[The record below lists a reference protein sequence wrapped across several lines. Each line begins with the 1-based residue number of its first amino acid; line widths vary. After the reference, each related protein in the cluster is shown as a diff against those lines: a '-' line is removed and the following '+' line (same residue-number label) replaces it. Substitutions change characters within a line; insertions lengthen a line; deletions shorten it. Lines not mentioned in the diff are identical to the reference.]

1 MDSKMGEG
9 RNVLK
14 LEHFWYG
21 LTDGDGYVF
30 KRSPKVLGMLRDFS
44 LRYLQGLPAKKNPV
58 YSWLP
63 TEQLVAISM
72 VTKAKD
78 NARREGVANHTVL
91 IPIKEYISLTS
102 ISSDFSFTVPDVNV
116 LEPLEVKT

>member
-1 MDSKMGEG
+1 M
-9 RNVLK
+9 K

-30 KRSPKVLGMLRDFS
+30 KRSSKVLSILRDSS
-44 LRYLQGLPAKKNPV
+44 LRYLQSLPAKKDAV

-63 TEQLVAISM
+63 TEQLVAIST

-91 IPIKEYISLTS
+91 VPIKQYISLTS
-102 ISSDFSFTVPDVNV
+102 IASDFNFTVPDVNI
-116 LEPLEVKT
+116 LEALEVKL

>member
-1 MDSKMGEG
+1 M
-9 RNVLK
+9 K

-63 TEQLVAISM
+63 TEQIVAVST
-72 VTKAKD
+72 VSKAKD
-78 NARREGVANHTVL
+78 NARRDGVANHTVL
-91 IPIKEYISLTS
+91 IPIKDYISLTS
-102 ISSDFSFTVPDVNV
+102 LGVDLSFVVSDSNV

>member
-1 MDSKMGEG
+1 M
-9 RNVLK
+9 K

-30 KRSPKVLGMLRDFS
+30 KRSPKVLSMLRDFS
-44 LRYLQGLPAKKNPV
+44 LRYLQGLPARNNAV

-63 TEQLVAISM
+63 TEQVVAISAI
-72 VTKAKD
+72 TKAKD
-78 NARREGVANHTVL
+78 NAKREGVANHTVL

-102 ISSDFSFTVPDVNV
+102 IDSNFNFKVPDSNV

>member
-1 MDSKMGEG
+1 M
-9 RNVLK
+9 K

-72 VTKAKD
+72 VVKAKD

-116 LEPLEVKT
+116 LEPLEVKP